1 MVGMN
6 EMTHISERVA
16 AFCDTTDVPGY
27 VVGVYRA
34 GEQRV
39 LAHGVANVVTGAPM
53 REDTGFL
60 FGSITKVM
68 TTMLVLQ
75 QVERGAVDL
84 DEPVVTYLPQ
94 FALATPGA
102 AGRIL
107 VRHLLTHTSGIDA
120 DLFFPAGCG
129 PDALRVYL
137 AGLARQCGTLFEPGE
152 YVSYSNGGM
161 MVAGCLLEAVTG
173 VPYHELLKREVFE
186 RAGMTGSGTSAA
198 EAILRRTAVGHFADP
213 VTGEV
218 RRTGL
223 FTLPDTWGP
232 AGGTPI
238 GTVADLLALGRVH
251 LAQGAPGVL
260 APESARL
267 MRTVS
272 HDMGTPNLPPLGMG
286 WMLPTFGGATVMMM
300 SGASPGGV
308 AVLAVV
314 PEQDLVF
321 AAYGNDPRA
330 LALHDELLPS
340 LLPGRL
346 DVAAI
351 TPLPPE
357 PDLAR
362 YAGTY
367 RSDQLR
373 IDVSV
378 VDGELEERITYEP
391 ADAVQEATFT
401 GFAGGPFVVPP
412 LRYAPVGQ
420 DLFAPAGMPI
430 GELDITSRQYLI
442 SYHGDT
448 GDGPALRCSGGR
460 LTRRVTSGER

>member
-1 MVGMN
+1 MN

-16 AFCDTTDVPGY
+16 AFCDTTKVPGY
-27 VVGVYRA
+27 VVGVYRD

-39 LAHGVANVVTGAPM
+39 LAHGVANIVTGAPM

-68 TTMLVLQ
+68 TTMLVLR

-84 DEPVVTYLPQ
+84 DEPVVTYLPE
-94 FALATPGA
+94 FALAEPGA
-102 AGRIL
+102 AGRIR

-120 DLFFPAGCG
+120 DLFFPAGGG

-137 AGLARQCGTLFEPGE
+137 AGLARQCGTLFAPGE
-152 YVSYSNGGM
+152 HVSYSNGGM
-161 MVAGCLLEAVTG
+161 MVAGRLLEAVTG
-173 VPYHELLKREVFE
+173 TPYHELLRREVFE
-186 RAGMTGSGTSAA
+186 RVGMAGSGTSAA
-198 EAILRRTAVGHFADP
+198 EAILRGTAVGHFADP
-213 VTGEV
+213 VTGQV
-218 RRTGL
+218 RRTDM
-223 FTLPDTWGP
+223 FMLPDTWAP

-251 LAQGAPGVL
+251 LAGGA
-260 APESARL
+260 SARL

-272 HDMGTPNLPPLGMG
+272 HDMGTPNLPPVGMG
-286 WMLPTFGGATVMMM
+286 WLLPTFGGATVMTMT
-300 SGASPGGV
+300 GASPGGV
-308 AVLAVV
+308 AVLAVA
-314 PEQDLVF
+314 PEHDLVF

-351 TPLPPE
+351 RPLPAE

-373 IDVSV
+373 VDVRV
-378 VDGELEERITYEP
+378 VDGELEEQITYEP
-391 ADAVQEATFT
+391 ADGVQEATFT

-412 LRYAPVGQ
+412 MRYAPVGR
-420 DLFAPAGMPI
+420 DLFAPAGMPV
-430 GELDITSRQYLI
+430 GELDLTSRQYLI

-448 GDGPALRCSGGR
+448 GDGPTHRCAGGR
-460 LTRRVTSGER
+460 MTRRVTPGER